1 MAPRTSEFKVN
12 IRGVRKQVG
21 EQQEKNVNLV
31 GRNGHED
38 CGSLKTDVCEKK
50 PQNRDIRD
58 PSRLCREN
66 WKRDMIRI
74 N

>member
-1 MAPRTSEFKVN
+1 MN

-31 GRNGHED
+31 ERNGHED
-38 CGSLKTDVCEKK
+38 CSSLKTGVCEKK
-50 PQNRDIRD
+50 LQNRDIRD
-58 PSRLCREN
+58 PSHLCREN
-66 WKRDMIRI
+66 WKRDMISI